1 MEKIIEMC
9 IPFLFRFFF
18 LFYLLNIFFN
28 FLFHLPF
35 SLFSLFLFLELTSCQ
50 ELNTKLVWKVLSPS
64 TTVQVDD
71 AMNINRMKHDNLGL
85 NKLGDNKL
93 ELRLGDHIKELRK
106 EGEEGLEMEFLNID
120 NRTKQE
126 KRESITSESDRQNDL
141 FGIAEFADS
150 NEKFLSS
157 MEGSSELDEPFHK
170 LKE

>member
-1 MEKIIEMC
+1 MYSIFIS
-9 IPFLFRFFF
+9 IFLSF
-18 LFYLLNIFFN
+18 LPSYYLFQLSFTST
-28 FLFHLPF
+28 F
-35 SLFSLFLFLELTSCQ
+35 SLFSLFSSLELTSCQ
-50 ELNTKLVWKVLSPS
+50 ELNTKLVWKVLSPP

-93 ELRLGDHIKELRK
+93 ELSLGDHIKELRK

-141 FGIAEFADS
+141 FGLAEFTDS